1 MLKFLTANT
10 KKCFKYL
17 KNTNTLIKTK
27 YDNKYPIG
35 FNKFNFSSFNSIE
48 NEEESGEIYEMERE
62 ENNPKRNTKPFYKTE
77 TSKYN
82 LNAEEYFKEFLAADE
97 ESLKI
102 PLDKEIYEFL
112 KSIK

>member
-1 MLKFLTANT
+1 MFKFLTTNT
-10 KKCFKYL
+10 KKCCKYL
-17 KNTNTLIKTK
+17 KNTNSPFKTQ

-35 FNKFNFSSFNSIE
+35 FNKFNFSNFNSIE
-48 NEEESGEIYEMERE
+48 NEEESGEIFEIERE
-62 ENNPKRNTKPFYKTE
+62 ENNPKRNTKTFYKPE
-77 TSKYN
+77 TSKSN
-82 LNAEEYFKEFLAADE
+82 INAEEYFKEFLAADE